1 MAETTS
7 HPDRNLLSEEDFRH
21 EFRRWLVSHY
31 PPEFR
36 QDQRR
41 PFRRLRGA
49 DQLRW
54 VRMLYRD
61 GWRAPAWPREAG
73 GMGLSFRKLLIYQE
87 ELERVRAARVIDNGE
102 TQLGPTLIL
111 SGTEA
116 QKSRYLPRILQGDH
130 IWAQGYSE
138 PAAGSDL
145 ASLRTRAE
153 RDGEHFVVNGQ
164 KIWTTHAQ
172 ECTHIFTLVR
182 TGAPGQYPKK
192 QQGISFLLI
201 PLDSAGITIR
211 PIVTLAGETELCEV
225 FFDGVRVGADSIVG
239 KLDRGWD
246 VAKAL
251 LGHERVWLG
260 SSAMAAQALRLAE
273 RVATE
278 TGQDDDA
285 GVMDRLAQLT
295 ADLHDYRL
303 LYAEICDRLAQDD
316 SQPSAEVSMLKVYVS
331 ELQQRITEFS
341 VEMAGEYGGAIG
353 DSRIGTLL
361 TDLHWQL
368 MMARPVTIFAGC
380 SEVQRDIL
388 AKAVLRLPDGIP
400 SK

>member
-1 MAETTS
+1 MPESA
-7 HPDRNLLSEEDFRH
+7 HADRNLLSDVEFRDEFRH
-21 EFRRWLVSHY
+21 WLELNY

-36 QDQRR
+36 QDHRR

-49 DQLRW
+49 DHVRW
-54 VRMLYRD
+54 LKMLYRD
-61 GWRAPAWPREAG
+61 GWRAPSWPRAAG
-73 GMGLSFRKLLIYQE
+73 GMGLSFRKLLIYHH
-87 ELERVRAARVIDNGE
+87 ELERIRAARVIDNGE
-102 TQLGPTLIL
+102 TQLGPTLIRF
-111 SGTEA
+111 GTDA
-116 QKSRYLPRILQGDH
+116 QKSQYLPRILRGEH

-138 PAAGSDL
+138 PGAGSDL

-153 RDGEHFVVNGQ
+153 RDGEHFVVHGQ

-201 PLDSAGITIR
+201 PLNLPGISIR
-211 PIVTLAGETELCEV
+211 PIMTLAGETELCEV
-225 FFDGVRVGADSIVG
+225 FFQDVRVGADSLVG
-239 KLDRGWD
+239 EIDRGWD

-251 LGHERVWLG
+251 LGHERIWLG
-260 SSAMAAQALRLAE
+260 SPAMAEQALRLAE
-273 RVATE
+273 QVVVE
-278 TGQDDDA
+278 TGQA
-285 GVMDRLAQLT
+285 GDPGVTDRLTQLT

-303 LYAEICDRLAQDD
+303 LYAQICDQVAENDAQ
-316 SQPSAEVSMLKVYVS
+316 PPAEVSMLKIYVS

-341 VEMAGEYGGAIG
+341 TEVAGEYAGAIG
-353 DSRIGTLL
+353 DTRIGSLL

-380 SEVQRDIL
+380 NEVQRDIL
-388 AKAVLRLPDGIP
+388 AKSVLRLPEGVQQ
-400 SK
+400 K